1 MSVEDDLLVEVRALR
16 RELRRIVDGE
26 LVARLTEAE
35 RQAIANHV
43 LDRLDEH
50 FAAER
55 QQASEQAPK
64 RAAKRGRG
72 TRRYF

>member
-1 MSVEDDLLVEVRALR
+1 MADNEELVKELRELR
-16 RELRRIVDGE
+16 RELRRIRDGE

-43 LDRLDEH
+43 LDRLDER

-55 QQASEQAPK
+55 KQAAEQAPK
-64 RAAKRGRG
+64 RAASKGRG
-72 TRRYF
+72 KRRYF